1 MLHISWARLG
11 IKKEVTVFYIPLV
24 KKEREKRKTMKNLG
38 KNSKSR
44 ERLEK
49 NFDIFYE

>member
-1 MLHISWARLG
+1 MLDISWARLG
-11 IKKEVTVFYIPLV
+11 INKGLTVFYIPLV
-24 KKEREKRKTMKNLG
+24 KKEREKRKSMKNLG